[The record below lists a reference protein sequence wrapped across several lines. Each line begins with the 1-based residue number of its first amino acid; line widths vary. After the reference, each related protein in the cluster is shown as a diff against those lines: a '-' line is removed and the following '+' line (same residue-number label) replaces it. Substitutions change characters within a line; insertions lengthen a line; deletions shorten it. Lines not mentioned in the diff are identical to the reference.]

1 MADNEDDRFSVHI
14 EWSETKLPPTP
25 LLMNAV
31 ELSAQYAE
39 LDFLTRTA
47 RRSGVVLQNFPQ
59 IEIAVLPA
67 PPARSI
73 EARLVL
79 WAIYAAVIDMVY
91 TSKFV
96 ECEVE
101 VGWQGLV
108 KAHVYFTLP
117 LDDRVRAKY
126 RIPKLDASK
135 PDNETAPEENSD
147 GLNQTVNTVFNWH
160 PIYKPNGHN
169 LLPKDVFVL
178 ALGAIKVIAPHRIT
192 DQVPGPIDIV
202 SDRVDAHIQI
212 HLDRTHSARPVPPFF
227 RFGHA
232 LEAARRIPGWQLGK
246 HKFAEFFASIE
257 INRRPV
263 AIILMEKGAHPPG
276 PGEGDLTTM

>member
-1 MADNEDDRFSVHI
+1 MVGNEDHRFSIHI

-25 LLMNAV
+25 VLMNAV

-39 LDFLTRTA
+39 LDFLSRTA
-47 RRSGVVLQNFPQ
+47 QRSGVVLQDFPQ

-67 PPARSI
+67 PPATSV

-79 WAIYAAVIDMVY
+79 WAIYATVIDMVY
-91 TSKFV
+91 SSRFF
-96 ECEVE
+96 ECEAE
-101 VGWQGLV
+101 IGWQGRV

-117 LDDRVRAKY
+117 MDDRLRAKY
-126 RIPKLDASK
+126 PRLDTSK
-135 PDNETAPEENSD
+135 PDNETAPDENFD
-147 GLNQTVNTVFNWH
+147 AMNQTVNTVFDWR
-160 PIYKPNGHN
+160 PLYKPNGRN

-178 ALGAIKVIAPHRIT
+178 ALGAIKVVAPHRIT
-192 DQVPGPIDIV
+192 DQVPGPINIV
-202 SDRVDAHIQI
+202 SDRVDANLQI
-212 HLDRTHSARPVPPFF
+212 YLDRTHAPRPAPPFF

-232 LEAARRIPGWQLGK
+232 LEAARRIPGWQLAR

-263 AIILMEKGAHPPG
+263 AIILMEKGAYPEPRFG
-276 PGEGDLTTM
+276 NLTTM